1 MEIRKLKINGFGKL
15 KDKDIELKEGIN
27 IIYGKNEAGKSTL
40 LKFITG
46 MFYGVSKNK
55 NGGNIPEIDKVEP
68 WDNEEFSG
76 KINYVL
82 DNKNEYEVYR
92 EFKKKNPK
100 IFNSNLE
107 DISKDFNIDKT
118 KGNQFFY
125 DQTGLDESTFI
136 TSVITK
142 QGEVKLDDKS
152 QNNIIQKISNILG
165 TGEDTNSYS
174 KIISKLKKKLNDEVG
189 TSNTKEKPINTV
201 EKRINELSIEKEKLE
216 AYQSEQFEIEEEIR
230 KIKLDI
236 VDNKERLETLKTANI
251 KLETIK
257 SEEGKINVLK
267 KLNEDTKLEIE
278 QLKNESK
285 EKINSLKTNKI
296 TLRDKIIISIL
307 IIISAIMFIFLRNK
321 YIAILPTLI
330 SILYITFIAIKINR
344 NKSELKEE
352 KRKYKDKINNAN
364 SKAKAQIEEIKT
376 IENDYNQ
383 KLNEIYKQYNIKE
396 NENVIQE
403 INSLQ
408 SKINEKTLKLHT
420 TEIDYNNINPKLEK
434 LINIEEE
441 LESLLNDRKDLK
453 QKSYEI
459 KKAIETLEMAYN
471 KMKEEITPKFTEK
484 LSDTI
489 KNVSNNKYNKVKIN
503 ISGEIIVEDSNGNYI
518 NAENLSLGT
527 IDQLYLALRLASI
540 EEITEETMPIILD
553 EAFAYYD
560 NERLKNILEYMSK
573 EYKNRQIIIFTCTD
587 REKSIL
593 NSLEINYNL
602 ITL

>member
-352 KRKYKDKINNAN
+352 KRKYKDKINEAN

-376 IENDYNQ
+376 IENDYKQ

-503 ISGEIIVEDSNGNYI
+503 ISGEIIVEDSNENYI

-602 ITL
+602 VTL

>member
-230 KIKLDI
+230 QIKLDI

-330 SILYITFIAIKINR
+330 SILYIIFIAIKINR

-352 KRKYKDKINNAN
+352 RRKYKDKINEAN
-364 SKAKAQIEEIKT
+364 SKAKAQIEEIKS

-602 ITL
+602 VTL

>member
-174 KIISKLKKKLNDEVG
+174 KIISKIKKKLNDEVG

-330 SILYITFIAIKINR
+330 SILYIIFIAIKINR

-352 KRKYKDKINNAN
+352 RRKYKDKINDAN

-376 IENDYNQ
+376 IANDYKQ

-602 ITL
+602 VTL

>member
-1 MEIRKLKINGFGKL
+1 MKIKKLKINGFGKL

-165 TGEDTNSYS
+165 TGEDTSSYS

-189 TSNTKEKPINTV
+189 TNNTKEKPINTV

-267 KLNEDTKLEIE
+267 KLNKDTKLEIE

-296 TLRDKIIISIL
+296 TLRDKIIIFIL

-352 KRKYKDKINNAN
+352 KRKYKDKINDAN
-364 SKAKAQIEEIKT
+364 SKAKAQVEEIKT
-376 IENDYNQ
+376 IENDYKQ

-593 NSLEINYNL
+593 NSLEINYKL

>member
-278 QLKNESK
+278 QLKNKSK

-330 SILYITFIAIKINR
+330 SILYIIFIAIKINR

-352 KRKYKDKINNAN
+352 KRKYKDKINEAN

-503 ISGEIIVEDSNGNYI
+503 ISGEIIVEDSNENYI

-602 ITL
+602 VTL

>member
-1 MEIRKLKINGFGKL
+1 MEIKKLKINGFGKL

-330 SILYITFIAIKINR
+330 SILYIIFIAIKINR

-352 KRKYKDKINNAN
+352 RRKYKDKINEAN
-364 SKAKAQIEEIKT
+364 SKAKAQIEEIKS

-602 ITL
+602 VTL

>member
-1 MEIRKLKINGFGKL
+1 MKIKKLKINGFGKL

-352 KRKYKDKINNAN
+352 KRKYKDKINEAN

>member
-1 MEIRKLKINGFGKL
+1 MKIKKLKINGFGKL
-15 KDKDIELKEGIN
+15 KDKDIELKECIN

-330 SILYITFIAIKINR
+330 SILYIIFIAIKINR

-352 KRKYKDKINNAN
+352 RRKYKDKINDAN

-376 IENDYNQ
+376 IANDYKQ

-441 LESLLNDRKDLK
+441 LESLLNDRKNLK

-602 ITL
+602 VTL

>member
-602 ITL
+602 VTL

>member
-55 NGGNIPEIDKVEP
+55 NGGNIPELDKVEP

-107 DISKDFNIDKT
+107 DISKEFNIDKT

-174 KIISKLKKKLNDEVG
+174 KIMSKLKKKLNDEVG

-296 TLRDKIIISIL
+296 TLIDKIIISIL

-330 SILYITFIAIKINR
+330 SILYIIFIAIKINR

-352 KRKYKDKINNAN
+352 RRKYKDKINDAN

-383 KLNEIYKQYNIKE
+383 KINEIYKQYNIKE

-420 TEIDYNNINPKLEK
+420 IEIDYNNINPKLEK

-441 LESLLNDRKDLK
+441 LESLLNDKKDLE

-503 ISGEIIVEDSNGNYI
+503 TSGEIIVEDSNGNYI

-560 NERLKNILEYMSK
+560 NERLKNILDYMSK

-602 ITL
+602 VTL

>member
-1 MEIRKLKINGFGKL
+1 MKIKKLKINGFGKL

-267 KLNEDTKLEIE
+267 KLNKDTKLEIE

-376 IENDYNQ
+376 IENDYKQ

-396 NENVIQE
+396 NENVIQK

-602 ITL
+602 VTL

>member
-330 SILYITFIAIKINR
+330 SILYIIFIAIKINR

-352 KRKYKDKINNAN
+352 KRKYKDKINEAN

-376 IENDYNQ
+376 IENDYKQ

>member
-125 DQTGLDESTFI
+125 DQTGLDEATFT

-236 VDNKERLETLKTANI
+236 VDNKERQETLKTANI

-296 TLRDKIIISIL
+296 TLRDKIIIFIL

-383 KLNEIYKQYNIKE
+383 KSNEIYKQYNIKE
-396 NENVIQE
+396 NEDVIQE

-573 EYKNRQIIIFTCTD
+573 EYKNRQIIIFTCTN

-602 ITL
+602 VTL

>member
-1 MEIRKLKINGFGKL
+1 MKIKKLKINGFGKL

-257 SEEGKINVLK
+257 SKEGKINVLK

-296 TLRDKIIISIL
+296 IISIL

-330 SILYITFIAIKINR
+330 SILHIIFIAIKINR

-352 KRKYKDKINNAN
+352 RRKYKDKINDAN

-376 IENDYNQ
+376 IANDYKQ

-518 NAENLSLGT
+518 NAENLSWGT

>member
-1 MEIRKLKINGFGKL
+1 MEIKKLKINGFGKL

-125 DQTGLDESTFI
+125 DQTGLDEATFT

-152 QNNIIQKISNILG
+152 QSNIIQKISNILG

-201 EKRINELSIEKEKLE
+201 EKRISELSIEKEKLE

-296 TLRDKIIISIL
+296 TLIDKIIISIL
-307 IIISAIMFIFLRNK
+307 IIISAIMFIFLKNK

-330 SILYITFIAIKINR
+330 SILYIIFIAIKINR

-352 KRKYKDKINNAN
+352 RRKYKDKINDAN

-376 IENDYNQ
+376 IENDYKQ
-383 KLNEIYKQYNIKE
+383 KLNEIYKQYSIKE

-420 TEIDYNNINPKLEK
+420 IEIDYNNINPKLEK

-441 LESLLNDRKDLK
+441 LESLLNDRKDLE

-560 NERLKNILEYMSK
+560 NERLKNILDYMSK

-602 ITL
+602 VTL

>member
-1 MEIRKLKINGFGKL
+1 MKIKKLKINGFGKL

-82 DNKNEYEVYR
+82 DNENEYEVYR

-107 DISKDFNIDKT
+107 DISKEFNIDKT

-174 KIISKLKKKLNDEVG
+174 KIMSKLKKKLNDEVG
-189 TSNTKEKPINTV
+189 TNNTKEKPINIV

-216 AYQSEQFEIEEEIR
+216 AYQNKQFEIEEEIR

-236 VDNKERLETLKTANI
+236 IDNKERLETLKTANI

-296 TLRDKIIISIL
+296 TLIDKIIISIL
-307 IIISAIMFIFLRNK
+307 IIISAIMFIFLKNK

-352 KRKYKDKINNAN
+352 KRKYKDKINDAN

-441 LESLLNDRKDLK
+441 LESLSNDREDLE

-459 KKAIETLEMAYN
+459 KKAIETLETAYN

-593 NSLEINYNL
+593 NNIEINYNL

>member
-330 SILYITFIAIKINR
+330 SILYIIFIAIKINR

-352 KRKYKDKINNAN
+352 KRKYKDKINEAN

-376 IENDYNQ
+376 IENDYKQ

-503 ISGEIIVEDSNGNYI
+503 ISGEIIVEDSNENYI

-602 ITL
+602 VTL

>member
-55 NGGNIPEIDKVEP
+55 NGGNIPELDKVEP
-68 WDNEEFSG
+68 WDNEDFSG

-125 DQTGLDESTFI
+125 DQTGLDETTFT

-142 QGEVKLDDKS
+142 QGEVKLDEKS

-201 EKRINELSIEKEKLE
+201 EKRIDELSIEKEKLE

-307 IIISAIMFIFLRNK
+307 IIISVIMFIFLRNK
-321 YIAILPTLI
+321 YVAILPTLI
-330 SILYITFIAIKINR
+330 SILYIIFIAININR

-352 KRKYKDKINNAN
+352 RRKYKDKINDAN

-376 IENDYNQ
+376 IENDYKQ
-383 KLNEIYKQYNIKE
+383 KLNEIYKQYSIKE

-441 LESLLNDRKDLK
+441 LESLLNDRKDLE

-459 KKAIETLEMAYN
+459 KKAIETLETAYN

-560 NERLKNILEYMSK
+560 NERLKNILDYMSK

-602 ITL
+602 VTL

>member
-352 KRKYKDKINNAN
+352 KRKYKDKINEAN

-376 IENDYNQ
+376 IENDYKQ

-573 EYKNRQIIIFTCTD
+573 EYKNRQIIIFTCTN

-602 ITL
+602 VTL

>member
-1 MEIRKLKINGFGKL
+1 MKIKKLKINGFGKL

-189 TSNTKEKPINTV
+189 TNNTKEKPINTV

-307 IIISAIMFIFLRNK
+307 IIISVIMFIFLRNI

-352 KRKYKDKINNAN
+352 KRKYKDKINDAN
-364 SKAKAQIEEIKT
+364 SKAKAQVEEIKT

>member
-125 DQTGLDESTFI
+125 DQTGLDEATFT

-278 QLKNESK
+278 QLKNKSK

-376 IENDYNQ
+376 IENDYKQ

-503 ISGEIIVEDSNGNYI
+503 ISGEIIVEDSNENYI

-602 ITL
+602 VTL

>member
-1 MEIRKLKINGFGKL
+1 MKIKKLKINGFGKL

-352 KRKYKDKINNAN
+352 KRKYKDKINEAN

-396 NENVIQE
+396 NENVIQK

>member
-230 KIKLDI
+230 QIKLDI

-330 SILYITFIAIKINR
+330 SILYIIFIAIKINR

-352 KRKYKDKINNAN
+352 RRKYKDKINEAN
-364 SKAKAQIEEIKT
+364 SKAKAQIEEIKS

-408 SKINEKTLKLHT
+408 SKINEKTLKIHT

-602 ITL
+602 VTL

>member
-278 QLKNESK
+278 QLKNKSK

-330 SILYITFIAIKINR
+330 SILYIIFIAIKINR

-503 ISGEIIVEDSNGNYI
+503 ISGEIIVEDSNENYI

-602 ITL
+602 VTL

>member
-278 QLKNESK
+278 QLKNKSK

-352 KRKYKDKINNAN
+352 KRKYKDKINDAN
-364 SKAKAQIEEIKT
+364 SKAKAQVEEIKT

-503 ISGEIIVEDSNGNYI
+503 ISGEIIVEDSNENYI

-602 ITL
+602 VTL

>member
-1 MEIRKLKINGFGKL
+1 MKIKKLKINGFGKL

-307 IIISAIMFIFLRNK
+307 IIISVIMFIFLRNK

-352 KRKYKDKINNAN
+352 KRKYKDKINDAN
-364 SKAKAQIEEIKT
+364 SKAKAQVEEIKT

>member
-1 MEIRKLKINGFGKL
+1 MKIKKLKINGFGKL

-189 TSNTKEKPINTV
+189 TNNTKEKPINTV

-307 IIISAIMFIFLRNK
+307 IIISVIMFIFFRNI

-352 KRKYKDKINNAN
+352 KRKYKDKINDAN
-364 SKAKAQIEEIKT
+364 SKAKAQVEEIKT

>member
-125 DQTGLDESTFI
+125 DQTGLDEATFT

-201 EKRINELSIEKEKLE
+201 EKRINELSIEKEK
-216 AYQSEQFEIEEEIR
+216 
-230 KIKLDI
+230 
-236 VDNKERLETLKTANI
+236 
-251 KLETIK
+251 
-257 SEEGKINVLK
+257 
-267 KLNEDTKLEIE
+267 
-278 QLKNESK
+278 
-285 EKINSLKTNKI
+285 
-296 TLRDKIIISIL
+296 
-307 IIISAIMFIFLRNK
+307 
-321 YIAILPTLI
+321 
-330 SILYITFIAIKINR
+330 
-344 NKSELKEE
+344 
-352 KRKYKDKINNAN
+352 
-364 SKAKAQIEEIKT
+364 
-376 IENDYNQ
+376 
-383 KLNEIYKQYNIKE
+383 
-396 NENVIQE
+396 
-403 INSLQ
+403 
-408 SKINEKTLKLHT
+408 
-420 TEIDYNNINPKLEK
+420 
-434 LINIEEE
+434 
-441 LESLLNDRKDLK
+441 
-453 QKSYEI
+453 
-459 KKAIETLEMAYN
+459 
-471 KMKEEITPKFTEK
+471 
-484 LSDTI
+484 
-489 KNVSNNKYNKVKIN
+489 
-503 ISGEIIVEDSNGNYI
+503 
-518 NAENLSLGT
+518 
-527 IDQLYLALRLASI
+527 
-540 EEITEETMPIILD
+540 
-553 EAFAYYD
+553 
-560 NERLKNILEYMSK
+560 
-573 EYKNRQIIIFTCTD
+573 
-587 REKSIL
+587 
-593 NSLEINYNL
+593 
-602 ITL
+602 

>member
-278 QLKNESK
+278 QLKNKSK

-330 SILYITFIAIKINR
+330 SILYIIFIAIKINR

-352 KRKYKDKINNAN
+352 KRKYKDKINEAN

-376 IENDYNQ
+376 IENDYKQ

-503 ISGEIIVEDSNGNYI
+503 ISGEIIVEDSNENYI

-573 EYKNRQIIIFTCTD
+573 EYKNRQIIIFTCTN

-602 ITL
+602 VTL

>member
-503 ISGEIIVEDSNGNYI
+503 ISGEIIVEDSNENYI

-560 NERLKNILEYMSK
+560 NERIKNILEYMSK

-602 ITL
+602 VTL

>member
-1 MEIRKLKINGFGKL
+1 MKIKKLKINGFGKL

-165 TGEDTNSYS
+165 TGEDTSSYS

-189 TSNTKEKPINTV
+189 TNNTKEKPINTV

-352 KRKYKDKINNAN
+352 KRKYKDKINDAN
-364 SKAKAQIEEIKT
+364 SKAKAQVEEIKT

>member
-1 MEIRKLKINGFGKL
+1 MKIKKLKINGFGKL

-330 SILYITFIAIKINR
+330 SILYIIFIAIKINR

-352 KRKYKDKINNAN
+352 KRKYKDKINDAN
-364 SKAKAQIEEIKT
+364 SKAKAQVEEIKT

-503 ISGEIIVEDSNGNYI
+503 ISGEIIVEDSNENYI

-602 ITL
+602 VTL

>member
-330 SILYITFIAIKINR
+330 SILYIIFIAIKINR

-352 KRKYKDKINNAN
+352 KRKYKDKINDAN

-376 IENDYNQ
+376 IENDYKQ

-573 EYKNRQIIIFTCTD
+573 EYKNRQIIIFTCTN
-587 REKSIL
+587 REIEIL
-593 NSLEINYNL
+593 DKENIKYNL
-602 ITL
+602 ISI

>member
-296 TLRDKIIISIL
+296 TLRDKIIIFIL

-383 KLNEIYKQYNIKE
+383 KSNEIYKQYNIKE
-396 NENVIQE
+396 NEDVIQE

-602 ITL
+602 VTL

>member
-1 MEIRKLKINGFGKL
+1 MKIKKLKINGFGKL

-267 KLNEDTKLEIE
+267 KLNKDTKLEIE

-352 KRKYKDKINNAN
+352 KRKYKDKINDAN
-364 SKAKAQIEEIKT
+364 SKAKAQVEEIKT

>member
-278 QLKNESK
+278 QLKNKSK

-330 SILYITFIAIKINR
+330 SILYIIFIAIKINR

-352 KRKYKDKINNAN
+352 KRKYKDKINEAN
-364 SKAKAQIEEIKT
+364 STAKAQIEEIKT
-376 IENDYNQ
+376 IENDYKQ

-503 ISGEIIVEDSNGNYI
+503 ISGEIIVEDSNENYI

-602 ITL
+602 VTL

>member
-267 KLNEDTKLEIE
+267 KLNKDTKLEIE

-352 KRKYKDKINNAN
+352 KRKYKDKINDAN
-364 SKAKAQIEEIKT
+364 SKAKAQVEEIKT

>member
-1 MEIRKLKINGFGKL
+1 MKIKKLKINGFGKL

-278 QLKNESK
+278 QLKNKSK

-330 SILYITFIAIKINR
+330 SILYIIFIAIKINR

-352 KRKYKDKINNAN
+352 RRKYKDKINDAN

-376 IENDYNQ
+376 IENDYKQ

-602 ITL
+602 VTL

>member
-278 QLKNESK
+278 QLKNKSK

-330 SILYITFIAIKINR
+330 SILYIIFIAIKINR

-352 KRKYKDKINNAN
+352 KRKYKDKINEAN

-376 IENDYNQ
+376 IENDYKQ

-503 ISGEIIVEDSNGNYI
+503 ISGEIIVEDSNENYI